1 MIQWFV
7 KKVIGS
13 KNQRELKKLWPIVAK
28 INELEAEYQGLMDE
42 QLIAKTTQFKE
53 RIGRGESVDS
63 ILPEAFAVVKNACRR
78 LTERKHKA
86 VVRGQEVTWEMIPFD
101 VQLIGGMVLHSG
113 RIAEMATGEGKTL
126 VATLPAYLNAL
137 TGRGVHVVTVNDYLA
152 ARDSEWMGEIYRF
165 LNLTVGCVQNGQNP
179 ELRRAQYT
187 CDITYGTNSEMGF
200 DYLRD
205 NGMATSKAE
214 QVQRGHA
221 YAIVDE
227 VDSILI
233 DEARVP
239 LIIAGPATVS
249 SHQYDKFK
257 DSIER
262 LVYAQSIE
270 SNRWAADAK
279 RLIDEGNLPEA
290 GRLLFKIKNSTPTN
304 KQLLKMIE
312 EPDIRRAMDDAE
324 LALYQDPRK
333 TELYALKEEAY
344 FGIDP
349 KTNEADLSE
358 RGRTH
363 LTPNDPNMF
372 VLPDLITI
380 FHDIE
385 TNTLLSKEEKARAK
399 ANAQAKYDEASERIH
414 NIGQL
419 LRAYCVYEKDVDYVV
434 QENKVVI
441 VDQNTGRALP
451 GRRWADGLHQAVEA
465 KEGVK
470 IDRETQTLATITIQ
484 NSFRLYQ
491 KLSGMTGTA
500 ETEANE
506 FHDIYRLDV
515 VVIPTNR
522 AIARVD
528 LDDVIYKTRRAK
540 YNAIVQEIKAAH
552 AKGQPILVGTISVES
567 SELLSRMLK
576 RENIV
581 HSVLNAKFVQ
591 QEAEIV
597 AQAGRKGAVT
607 IATNMAGRG
616 TDIKL
621 GPGVKEIKGLYIAN
635 AKQRVI
641 ANASDPGVTVDEAA
655 GEHYTGGLYVIAT
668 ERHESRRI
676 DRQLR
681 GRCARQGD
689 PGVSKFFVSFEDD
702 LMRNFADS
710 RRLSAIMTRMGM
722 KDDEELQHPWLNKSV
737 ESAQRRV
744 EERNYVSRKYTLQY
758 DDVMNQQRT
767 VIYSWRND
775 ILVTETPRE
784 EIFEVVE
791 ELLDSE
797 CEARLT
803 GPEASPADFV
813 VWLNS
818 TFPVGTEEKDFD
830 FAAGPE
836 AVKKVALQ
844 KIHEAYEIKI
854 KFEDPKALLSLERYT
869 LLGSIDR
876 LWQEHLYA
884 IDALRHSINL
894 RTIGQKDPL
903 IEYKREAFQMF
914 SDLMGRINYE
924 IASSL
929 FKTSAS
935 ITAFESFLRN
945 LPQKLI
951 HEIPPSTMSQPDPAQ
966 QPQPLSD
973 LPENAEN
980 GNGAPI
986 STAKV
991 ERQLPIRH
999 DGPTMNRN
1007 DVCPKGTG
1015 KKFKY
1020 CCGARGNKKVCDG
1033 SGLKG

>member
-1 MIQWFV
+1 MINWIA
-7 KKVIGS
+7 KKLLGS
-13 KNQRELKKLWPIVAK
+13 KNQRELKKLWPLVAK
-28 INELEAEYQGLMDE
+28 INEFEKEYQGLLDE

-53 RIGRGESVDS
+53 RIGKGETVDDL
-63 ILPEAFAVVKNACRR
+63 LPEAFAVVKNACRR
-78 LTERKHKA
+78 LAERKHKA
-86 VVRGQEVTWEMIPFD
+86 VIRGQEVVWDMVPFD

-126 VATLPAYLNAL
+126 VATFPAYLNAL
-137 TGRGVHVVTVNDYLA
+137 TGKGVHVVTVNDYLA
-152 ARDSEWMGEIYRF
+152 SRDSEWMGEVYRF
-165 LNLTVGCVQNGQNP
+165 LNLTVGCIQNGQNP
-179 ELRRAQYT
+179 ELRRQQYT

-221 YAIVDE
+221 FAIVDE

-239 LIIAGPATVS
+239 LIIAGPATIS
-249 SHQYDKFK
+249 THQYDKFK
-257 DSIER
+257 PTIER
-262 LVYAQSIE
+262 IVYTQNVEA
-270 SNRWAADAK
+270 NRWAADAK
-279 RLIDEGNLPEA
+279 RLIEDNNLAEA
-290 GRLLFKIKNSTPTN
+290 GRLLFKIKNTTPTN

-312 EPDIRRAMDDAE
+312 EPDVRRAMDDAE
-324 LALYQDPRK
+324 LVLYQDPRK
-333 TELYALKEEAY
+333 TELYALKEEGY
-344 FGIDP
+344 FSIDP
-349 KTNEADLSE
+349 KSNEADLSE
-358 RGRTH
+358 RGRTF
-363 LTPNDPNMF
+363 LNPDDPNMF

-380 FHDIE
+380 FHDIDVSAM
-385 TNTLLSKEEKARAK
+385 TKDEKARAK
-399 ANAQAKYDEASERIH
+399 ATAQAKYDEASERIH

-434 QENKVVI
+434 VDNKVVI

-451 GRRWADGLHQAVEA
+451 GRRWSDGLHQAVEA

-484 NSFRLYQ
+484 NYFRLYQ

-506 FHDIYRLDV
+506 FHDIYKLDV

-522 AIARVD
+522 PIARVD
-528 LDDVIYKTRRAK
+528 LDDVIYKTRSEK
-540 YNAIVQEIKAAH
+540 LKAILREIKSAH

-567 SELLSRMLK
+567 SEVLSRMLK
-576 RENIV
+576 REGIIHN
-581 HSVLNAKFVQ
+581 VLNAKFVQ
-591 QEAEIV
+591 LEAEIV
-597 AQAGRKGAVT
+597 AQAGQKGAVT

-621 GPGVKEIKGLYIAN
+621 GPGVNKIQGLYIAN
-635 AKQRVI
+635 AKQKVI
-641 ANASDPGVTVDEAA
+641 ANAGQPDFTMDESA
-655 GEHYTGGLYVIAT
+655 GEHFTSGLYVIAT

-689 PGVSKFFVSFEDD
+689 PGISKFFVSFEDD

-710 RRLSAIMTRMGM
+710 RRLSSIMTTMGM

-767 VIYSWRND
+767 VIYTWRND

-784 EIFEVVE
+784 EIFQVVE
-791 ELLDSE
+791 ELLDGE

-803 GPEASPADFV
+803 GPEASPAEFV
-813 VWLNS
+813 QWLNS

-854 KFEDPKALLSLERYT
+854 KFEDPNALLSLERFT

-935 ITAFESFLRN
+935 ITAFENFLRN
-945 LPQKLI
+945 LPRKEI
-951 HEIPPSTMSQPDPAQ
+951 HELPPSTMSQPDPGQ
-966 QPQPLSD
+966 LQPPMPQEPGE
-973 LPENAEN
+973 PAAEN
-980 GNGAPI
+980 GHAEATKP
-986 STAKV
+986 
-991 ERQLPIRH
+991 ERHLPIRIQ
-999 DGPTMNRN
+999 GTPMNRN
-1007 DVCPKGTG
+1007 DICPKGTG

-1020 CCGARGNKKVCDG
+1020 CCGARDNKKVCDG

>member
-7 KKVIGS
+7 KKVLGS
-13 KNQRELKKLWPIVAK
+13 KNQRELKKLWPLVAR
-28 INELEAEYQGLMDE
+28 INEFEREYQGLLDE

-53 RIGRGESVDS
+53 RIGKGETVDDL
-63 ILPEAFAVVKNACRR
+63 LPEAFAVVKNACRR
-78 LTERKHKA
+78 LADRKHKA
-86 VVRGQEVTWEMIPFD
+86 LVRGHELVWDMVPFD
-101 VQLIGGMVLHSG
+101 VQLLGGMVLHSG

-126 VATLPAYLNAL
+126 VATFPAYLNAL

-152 ARDSEWMGEIYRF
+152 SRDSEWMGEVYRF
-165 LNLTVGCVQNGQNP
+165 LNLTVGCIQNGQSP
-179 ELRRAQYT
+179 EVRRMQYN

-221 YAIVDE
+221 FAIVDE

-239 LIIAGPATVS
+239 LIIAGPATIS
-249 SHQYDKFK
+249 THQYDKFK
-257 DSIER
+257 PTIER
-262 LVYAQSIE
+262 IVYQQSIE
-270 SNRWAADAK
+270 ANRWAADA
-279 RLIDEGNLPEA
+279 RRQIEEGNLPEA

-312 EPDIRRAMDDAE
+312 EPDLRRAMDDAE
-324 LALYQDPRK
+324 LVLYQDPRK
-333 TELYALKEEAY
+333 TELYALKEEA
-344 FGIDP
+344 FFSIDP

-358 RGRTH
+358 RGRTF
-363 LTPNDPNMF
+363 LNPEDPHMF

-385 TNTLLSKEEKARAK
+385 ANPALNKDEKARAK
-399 ANAQAKYDEASERIH
+399 ATAQAKYDEASERIH

-434 QENKVVI
+434 QDNKVVI

-484 NSFRLYQ
+484 NYFRLYH

-506 FHDIYRLDV
+506 FHDIYKLDV

-522 AIARVD
+522 PIARVD
-528 LDDVIYKTRRAK
+528 QDDVIYKTRSEK
-540 YNAIVQEIKAAH
+540 LKAIVREIKAAH
-552 AKGQPILVGTISVES
+552 AKGQPVLVGTISVES
-567 SELLSRMLK
+567 SEVLSRMLK
-576 RENIV
+576 REGIIHN
-581 HSVLNAKFVQ
+581 VLNAKFVQ

-597 AQAGRKGAVT
+597 AQAGQKGAVT

-621 GPGVKEIKGLYIAN
+621 GPGVKEIKGLYIAD

-641 ANASDPGVTVDEAA
+641 GIADEAA
-655 GEHYTGGLYVIAT
+655 TVDTINGEHITSGLYVIGT

-710 RRLSAIMTRMGM
+710 RKLGSIMTRMGM
-722 KDDEELQHPWLNKSV
+722 KDDEELQHPLLNRSV

-767 VIYSWRND
+767 VIYTWRND

-784 EIFEVVE
+784 EIFEVVD
-791 ELLDSE
+791 ELLENE
-797 CEARLT
+797 CEARIA
-803 GPEASPADFV
+803 GPEANPAEFV
-813 VWLNS
+813 AWLNG
-818 TFPVGTEEKDFD
+818 TFPVGAEEKDFD

-836 AVKKVALQ
+836 AVKKVAMQ
-844 KIHEAYEIKI
+844 KIRDAYEIKI
-854 KFEDPKALLSLERYT
+854 KFEDPNALLSLERYT

-884 IDALRHSINL
+884 IDALRHSIGL

-903 IEYKREAFQMF
+903 KEYQIEAYKMF

-951 HEIPPSTMSQPDPAQ
+951 HELPPSTMSQPDPAQ
-966 QPQPLSD
+966 AQAAPPVEQGQP
-973 LPENAEN
+973 ATEN
-980 GNGAPI
+980 GHA
-986 STAKV
+986 TAKP
-991 ERQLPIRH
+991 ERQLPIRLE
-999 DGPTMNRN
+999 GTPTNRN
-1007 DVCPKGTG
+1007 DLCPKGTG

-1020 CCGARGNKKVCDG
+1020 CCGAKANKKVCDG
-1033 SGLKG
+1033 TGLKG

>member
-7 KKVIGS
+7 KKMLGS
-13 KNQRELKKLWPIVAK
+13 KNQRELKKLWPLVAK
-28 INELEAEYQGLMDE
+28 INEFEKEFQGLMDE

-53 RIGRGESVDS
+53 RFGKGETLDS
-63 ILPEAFAVVKNACRR
+63 LLPEAFAVVKNACRR
-78 LTERKHKA
+78 MTERKHA
-86 VVRGQEVTWEMIPFD
+86 CLVRGQEVTWEMIPFD

-126 VATLPAYLNAL
+126 VATFPAYLNAL
-137 TGRGVHVVTVNDYLA
+137 TGRGVHVVTVKDYLA
-152 ARDSEWMGEIYRF
+152 ARDSEWMGEVYRF

-179 ELRRAQYT
+179 EVRRMQYT

-205 NGMATSKAE
+205 NGMASSKAE
-214 QVQRGHA
+214 QVQRGHS

-249 SHQYDKFK
+249 THQYDKFK
-257 DSIER
+257 PAIER
-262 LVYAQSIE
+262 LVYAQNVE
-270 SNRWAADAK
+270 ANRWGADAK
-279 RLIDEGNLPEA
+279 KQIEDANYAEA

-312 EPDIRRAMDDAE
+312 EPEIRRAMDDAE
-324 LALYQDPRK
+324 LSLYQDPRK
-333 TELYALKEEAY
+333 TELYALKAEAY
-344 FGIDP
+344 FSIDP
-349 KTNEADLSE
+349 KSNEADLSE
-358 RGRTH
+358 RGRTF
-363 LTPNDPNMF
+363 LSPDDPDTF
-372 VLPDLITI
+372 VLPDLITR

-385 TNTLLSKEEKARAK
+385 TNETLSKEEKQRAK
-399 ANAQAKYDEASERIH
+399 ANEQANYDSASERIH

-419 LRAYCVYEKDVDYVV
+419 LRAYCVYEKDVHYVV
-434 QENKVVI
+434 QDNKVII
-441 VDQNTGRALP
+441 VDENTGRALP

-484 NSFRLYQ
+484 NYFRLYQ

-506 FHDIYRLDV
+506 FHDIYKLDV

-522 AIARVD
+522 PIARVD
-528 LDDVIYKTRRAK
+528 LDDIIYKTRREK
-540 YNAIVQEIKAAH
+540 FNAIIREIKAAH
-552 AKGQPILVGTISVES
+552 AKGQPVLVGTISVES

-576 RENIV
+576 RESIIHN
-581 HSVLNAKFVQ
+581 VLNAKFVQ

-597 AQAGRKGAVT
+597 ANAGQRGAVT

-621 GPGVKEIKGLYIAN
+621 GSGVNKIQGLYVAN
-635 AKQRVI
+635 ARQRVI
-641 ANASDPGVTVDEAA
+641 ETVGPETTVDEAA
-655 GEHYTGGLYVIAT
+655 GEHYTSGLFVIGT

-689 PGVSKFFVSFEDD
+689 PGNSKFFVSFEDD
-702 LMRNFADS
+702 LMRNFGDS
-710 RRLSAIMTRMGM
+710 RRLSGMMTRLGM

-767 VIYSWRND
+767 VIYAWRND

-791 ELLDSE
+791 QLLDGE
-797 CEARLT
+797 TEARLT
-803 GPEASPADFV
+803 GPEVNPAEFV
-813 VWLNS
+813 AWLNS
-818 TFPVGTEEKDFD
+818 TFPLGVEEKDFD
-830 FAAGPE
+830 FNAGPE
-836 AVKKVALQ
+836 AAKKIALQ

-854 KFEDPKALLSLERYT
+854 KFEDPNALLSLERYT

-903 IEYKREAFQMF
+903 VEYKREAFQMF
-914 SDLMGRINYE
+914 SDLMGRINFE

-951 HEIPPSTMSQPDPAQ
+951 HEVPPSTMSQPDPTQSASM
-966 QPQPLSD
+966 PLEAKE
-973 LPENAEN
+973 PAETN
-980 GNGAPI
+980 GHPPAP
-986 STAKV
+986 

-1007 DVCPKGTG
+1007 DMCPKGSG

-1020 CCGARGNKKVCDG
+1020 CCGAKGNLKVCTG
-1033 SGLKG
+1033 EGLLRGK

>member
-7 KKVIGS
+7 KKVLGS
-13 KNQRELKKLWPIVAK
+13 KNQREVKRLWPVVHKINALEVEYHGLSDEALVAK
-28 INELEAEYQGLMDE
+28 TAE
-42 QLIAKTTQFKE
+42 FKE
-53 RIGRGESVDS
+53 RIAKGESLDAL
-63 ILPEAFAVVKNACRR
+63 LPEAFAAVKNACRR
-78 LTERKHKA
+78 MTERKHTSL
-86 VVRGQEVTWEMIPFD
+86 VRGQEVTWEMVPFD
-101 VQLIGGMVLHSG
+101 VQLVGGMVLHSG
-113 RIAEMATGEGKTL
+113 RIAEMGTGEGKTL

-137 TGRGVHVVTVNDYLA
+137 TGRGVHIVTVNDYLA
-152 ARDSEWMGEIYRF
+152 ARDSEWMGEVYRF
-165 LNLTVGCVQNGQNP
+165 LGLTVGCIQHGQNP
-179 ELRRAQYT
+179 ENRRGQYN
-187 CDITYGTNSEMGF
+187 CDIVYGTNAEMGF

-214 QVQRGHA
+214 QVQRGHPF
-221 YAIVDE
+221 AIVDE

-233 DEARVP
+233 DEARTP

-257 DSIER
+257 GQIER
-262 LVYAQSIE
+262 LVYTQNLEA
-270 SNRWAADAK
+270 NRWATEARK
-279 RLIDEGNLPEA
+279 QIDEGDIEAA
-290 GRLLFKIKNSTPTN
+290 GRLLFKIKNSVPTN

-312 EPDIRRAMDDAE
+312 EPELRRAMDDAE
-324 LALYQDPRK
+324 LSLYQDPRK

-344 FGIDP
+344 FSIDP
-349 KTNEADLSE
+349 KSNEADLSV
-358 RGRTH
+358 RGRTFMS
-363 LTPNDPNMF
+363 PNDPDTF
-372 VLPDLITI
+372 VLPDLLVR

-385 TNTLLSKEEKARAK
+385 SNPNLSKEDKQRAK
-399 ANAQAKYDEASERIH
+399 ATEQANYDQASERIH

-419 LRAYCVYEKDVDYVV
+419 LRAYCVYEKDVQYVV
-434 QENKVVI
+434 QDNKVVI
-441 VDQNTGRALP
+441 VDEYTGRTMP
-451 GRRWADGLHQAVEA
+451 GRRWSDGLHQAIEA
-465 KEGVK
+465 KEGVQ

-484 NSFRLYQ
+484 NYFRLYQ
-491 KLSGMTGTA
+491 KLAGMTGTA

-506 FHDIYRLDV
+506 FHDIYKLDV

-522 AIARVD
+522 PIARVD
-528 LDDVIYKTRRAK
+528 IDDIIFKTRGEK
-540 YNAIVQEIKAAH
+540 LKAIVREIKSAH
-552 AKGQPILVGTISVES
+552 AKGQPVLVGTIAVES

-576 RENIV
+576 REGIIHN
-581 HSVLNAKFVQ
+581 VLNAKFVQ

-597 AQAGRKGAVT
+597 ANAGQRGAVT

-621 GPGVKEIKGLYIAN
+621 GPGVNKIQGLYIAN

-641 ANASDPGVTVDEAA
+641 EVAGPETTVDEAA
-655 GEHYTGGLYVIAT
+655 GEHYTSGLYVIGT

-702 LMRNFADS
+702 LMRNFGDS
-710 RRLSAIMTRMGM
+710 RRLGGLMTKLGM

-775 ILVTETPRE
+775 ILVTETPRD
-784 EIFEVVE
+784 EIFQVVE
-791 ELLDSE
+791 EVIAN
-797 CEARLT
+797 EAQSRLV
-803 GPEASPADFV
+803 GAEANPAEFV
-813 VWLNS
+813 AWLNS
-818 TFPVGTEEKDFD
+818 TFPVAAEEKDFD
-830 FAAGPE
+830 FNATPD
-836 AVKKVALQ
+836 AVKNIALQ
-844 KIHEAYEIKI
+844 KVRDAYEIKI
-854 KFEDPKALLSLERYT
+854 KFEDPNALQGLERYT

-884 IDALRHSINL
+884 IDSLRHSINL

-903 IEYKREAFQMF
+903 VEYKREAFQMF
-914 SDLMGRINYE
+914 SDLMAAINLE
-924 IASSL
+924 IATSL

-951 HEIPPSTMSQPDPAQ
+951 HETPISAMSSPDPTTQA
-966 QPQPLSD
+966 PAPAQPLEATHANGEPAAAA
-973 LPENAEN
+973 PE
-980 GNGAPI
+980 
-986 STAKV
+986 
-991 ERQLPIRH
+991 RHLPIRH
-999 DGPTMNRN
+999 EGPTLARN
-1007 DVCPKGTG
+1007 ALCPKGTG

-1020 CCGARGNKKVCDG
+1020 CCGADGKTKVCTG
-1033 SGLKG
+1033 KGLLG